1 VGLLIPLLAL
11 RLVVFEW
18 GHPHFWL
25 CLPMAARSFSGPV
38 AALAWKLLHLKVVL
52 PFSERW

>member
-1 VGLLIPLLAL
+1 MGLLIPLLAL

-38 AALAWKLLHLKVVL
+38 AALAWKLLHLKAVL